1 MSNSTAT
8 RPGMK
13 PRPVSPHLQVY
24 RLTPTMLMSGVH
36 RASGAALYFGVLLVA
51 WWLVAASTSEGAFA
65 LANGIMGS
73 WIGLLV
79 LFGFTWS
86 LWVHMLGGL
95 RHLIWDTGRGMDK
108 HAATKLSLATLAGSI
123 VLTVLTWIAIL
134 FAGA

>member
-13 PRPVSPHLQVY
+13 PRPVSPHLQIY

-51 WWLVAASTSEGAFA
+51 WWLVAASTSESAFA
-65 LANGIMGS
+65 LANRVMGS

-95 RHLIWDTGRGMDK
+95 RHLIWDTGRGMEK
-108 HAATKLSLATLAGSI
+108 HTATKLSLATLAGSI

>member
-13 PRPVSPHLQVY
+13 PRPVSPHLQIY
-24 RLTPTMLMSGVH
+24 RLTPTMIMSGVH

-51 WWLVAASTSEGAFA
+51 WWLVAASTSESAFA
-65 LANGIMGS
+65 TANGVMGS

-79 LFGFTWS
+79 LLGFTWS
-86 LWVHMLGGL
+86 LWVHMLGGI
-95 RHLIWDTGRGMDK
+95 RHLIWDTGRGLEK
-108 HAATKLSLATLAGSI
+108 RTATTYSLATLAGSI
-123 VLTVLTWIAIL
+123 VLTAVTWIVIL

>member
-13 PRPVSPHLQVY
+13 PRPVSPHLQIY
-24 RLTPTMLMSGVH
+24 RLTPTMIMSGVH

-51 WWLVAASTSEGAFA
+51 WWLVAASTSESAFA
-65 LANGIMGS
+65 TANGVMGS

-79 LFGFTWS
+79 LLGFTWS
-86 LWVHMLGGL
+86 LWVHMLGGI
-95 RHLIWDTGRGMDK
+95 RHLIWDTGRGLEK
-108 HAATKLSLATLAGSI
+108 RTATTYSLATLAGSI
-123 VLTVLTWIAIL
+123 VLTVVTWIVIL

>member
-13 PRPVSPHLQVY
+13 PRPVSPHLQIY

-36 RASGAALYFGVLLVA
+36 RISGAALYFGVILVA
-51 WWLVAASTSEGAFA
+51 WWLVAASTSENAFA
-65 LANGIMGS
+65 TANGVMGS
-73 WIGLLV
+73 WLGLLV
-79 LFGFTWS
+79 LFGFSWS

-95 RHLIWDTGRGMDK
+95 RHLIWDTGRGLEK
-108 HAATKLSLATLAGSI
+108 HTATKHSMATLVGSI
-123 VLTVLTWIAIL
+123 VLTVLTWIVIL

>member
-13 PRPVSPHLQVY
+13 PRPVSPHLQIY
-24 RLTPTMLMSGVH
+24 RLTPTMIMSGVH

-51 WWLVAASTSEGAFA
+51 WWLVAASTSESAFA
-65 LANGIMGS
+65 TANGVMGS

-79 LFGFTWS
+79 LLGFTWS
-86 LWVHMLGGL
+86 LWVHMLGGI
-95 RHLIWDTGRGMDK
+95 RHLIWDTGRGLEK
-108 HAATKLSLATLAGSI
+108 RTATTYSLATLAGSI
-123 VLTVLTWIAIL
+123 VLTILTWIVIL

>member
-13 PRPVSPHLQVY
+13 PRPVSPHLQIY

-36 RASGAALYFGVLLVA
+36 RISGAALYFGVLLVA
-51 WWLVAASTSEGAFA
+51 WWLVAASTSESAFA
-65 LANGIMGS
+65 LANGVMGS

-95 RHLIWDTGRGMDK
+95 RHLVWDTGRGMEK
-108 HAATKLSLATLAGSI
+108 HTATKLSLATLAGSI
-123 VLTVLTWIAIL
+123 VLTILTWIVIL

>member
-13 PRPVSPHLQVY
+13 PRPVSPHLQIY
-24 RLTPTMLMSGVH
+24 RLTPTMIMSGVH

-51 WWLVAASTSEGAFA
+51 WWLVAASTSERAFA
-65 LANGIMGS
+65 TANGVMGS

-79 LFGFTWS
+79 LLGFTWS
-86 LWVHMLGGL
+86 LWVHMLGGI
-95 RHLIWDTGRGMDK
+95 RHLIWDTGRGLEK
-108 HAATKLSLATLAGSI
+108 RTATTYSLATLAGSI
-123 VLTVLTWIAIL
+123 VLTAVTWIVIL